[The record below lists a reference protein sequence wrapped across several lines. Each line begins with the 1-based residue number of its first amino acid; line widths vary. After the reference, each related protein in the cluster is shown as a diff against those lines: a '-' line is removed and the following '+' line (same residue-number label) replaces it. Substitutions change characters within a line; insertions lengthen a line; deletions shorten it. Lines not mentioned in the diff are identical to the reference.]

1 MHNTYEWNHAIE
13 GENEMEC
20 KNLKNI
26 ILELQEAATHVEE
39 EQVNNFADA
48 IIAAKRIFVAG
59 AGRSGF
65 CARGFSN
72 RLLHL
77 GFDVSFVG
85 EPTTPPIKE
94 GDLLVI
100 GSGSGTTAGLVTMA
114 EKAKKQGADIATVT
128 ISPENTI
135 GSMSKV
141 YIKLTG
147 NTRMLKEGQ
156 KTVESIQPV
165 GSMFEQLSWLVYDT
179 VIMTLRDKTG
189 QTNDDLIARHANL
202 E

>member
-1 MHNTYEWNHAIE
+1 M
-13 GENEMEC
+13 GC
-20 KNLKNI
+20 KNLKSI
-26 ILELQEAATHVEE
+26 ILELYQVVNYVEE
-39 EQVNNFADA
+39 EQVNDFADA

-85 EPTTPPIKE
+85 EPTTPPIKK
-94 GDLLVI
+94 GDLLII

-114 EKAKKQGADIATVT
+114 QKAKNQGADIATIT
-128 ISPENTI
+128 ISPENMI
-135 GSMSKV
+135 GSMSKT
-141 YIKLTG
+141 YIKLPGT
-147 NTRMLKEGQ
+147 TRLLQNDQKES
-156 KTVESIQPV
+156 VESIQPV
-165 GSMFEQLSWLVYDT
+165 GSMFEQLSWLTYDA
-179 VIMTLRDKTG
+179 VIMTLKEKTG
-189 QTNDDLIARHANL
+189 QSNDDMIARHANL

>member
-1 MHNTYEWNHAIE
+1 MS
-13 GENEMEC
+13 C
-20 KNLKNI
+20 KNLKSI
-26 ILELQEAATHVEE
+26 ILELYQAVNYVEE
-39 EQVNNFADA
+39 EQVNDFADA

-114 EKAKKQGADIATVT
+114 QKAKNQGADIATIT

-135 GSMSKV
+135 GSMSKT
-141 YIKLTG
+141 YIKLPGT
-147 NTRMLKEGQ
+147 TRLLQNDQSEN
-156 KTVESIQPV
+156 VESIQPV
-165 GSMFEQLSWLVYDT
+165 GSMFEQLSWLVYDA
-179 VIMTLRDKTG
+179 VIMTLKEKTG
-189 QTNDDLIARHANL
+189 QTNDDMIARHANL

>member
-1 MHNTYEWNHAIE
+1 
-13 GENEMEC
+13 MEC
-20 KNLKNI
+20 QNLKKI
-26 ILELQEAATHVEE
+26 VLELQEAATQVDED
-39 EQVNNFADA
+39 QVNKFADT

-94 GDLLVI
+94 GDLLII
-100 GSGSGTTAGLVTMA
+100 GSGSGTTAGLVVMA

-135 GSMSKV
+135 GSMAKA
-141 YIKLTG
+141 YIQLPG
-147 NTRMLKEGQ
+147 NTRSLGDGK

-165 GSMFEQLSWLVYDT
+165 GSMFEQLSWLTYDT